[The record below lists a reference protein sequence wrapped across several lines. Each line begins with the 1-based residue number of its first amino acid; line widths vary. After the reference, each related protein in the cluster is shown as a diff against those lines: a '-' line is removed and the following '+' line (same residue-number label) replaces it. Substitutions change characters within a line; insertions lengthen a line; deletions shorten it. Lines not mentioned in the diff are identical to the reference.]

1 MAEAR
6 RRSTA
11 IQRLRRGFR
20 AVALAPLLRLLR
32 GLFGFLPWSW
42 CQALG
47 AGFGRLAFG
56 LAGRDRRRALTHL
69 QLAFPDLSDGE
80 RRRLARSTFR
90 HLGMCLFELLHVWG
104 RAPARASS
112 YVEVVGFEE
121 IERIRQTGRAIV
133 VLTAHCGNW
142 ELISCANHSHGLG
155 LAAMT
160 RGLDD
165 EGLQRLTVDLRAH
178 LGSEAIARGSRKSS
192 RQMLKTLKAGGCLA
206 MLIDQDIRTDG
217 VWVPFFGKLAHTPTA
232 AADLA
237 LRLGADVVPTF
248 SERLEDG
255 RHRLTFHPALQ
266 LPDDATE
273 ATAVMTAAI
282 EDQIRRRPEQ
292 WVWMH
297 RRWRRRPPG
306 EIEGLANPELET
318 RNDSRETHD

>member
-1 MAEAR
+1 MAEVR

-32 GLFGFLPWSW
+32 GFFGLLPWSW
-42 CQALG
+42 CQAFG
-47 AGFGRLAFG
+47 AGFGRLAVG
-56 LAGRDRRRALTHL
+56 LAGRDRRRSWTHL
-69 QLAFPDLSDGE
+69 ELAFPELSDQE
-80 RRRLARSTFR
+80 RRQLTQRTFR

-104 RAPARASS
+104 RSPARASR

-121 IERIRQTGRAIV
+121 IERIRQTGRPIV

-160 RGLDD
+160 RGFDD

-192 RQMLKTLKAGGCLA
+192 RQMLKTVKSGGCLA

-248 SERLEDG
+248 AERLENG
-255 RHRLTFHPALQ
+255 RHRVTFHAALQ
-266 LPDDATE
+266 LPADATE
-273 ATAVMTAAI
+273 ATALMTAAI
-282 EDQIRRRPEQ
+282 EAQIRRRPEQ

-306 EIEGLANPELET
+306 ETDGLASPALEIQ
-318 RNDSRETHD
+318 NESREQDP